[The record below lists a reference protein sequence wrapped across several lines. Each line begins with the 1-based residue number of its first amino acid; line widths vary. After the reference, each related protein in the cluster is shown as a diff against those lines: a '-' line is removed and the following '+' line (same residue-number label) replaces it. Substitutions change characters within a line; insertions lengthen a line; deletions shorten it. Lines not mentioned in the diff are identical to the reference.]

1 MNKKSEK
8 LKEKCKQ
15 QNSSESVSNTDTS
28 TTIFKYFRL
37 DKYYL
42 PGNNFQLR
50 FINKDLYCTKKNL
63 EKTLEKRLKRNGR
76 EAGALTSK
84 KKLNMQ
90 CRKTKV
96 PCTSQS
102 SKFEDVKSKQHLRS
116 NSENL
121 YQQMVCISPITY
133 E

>member
-15 QNSSESVSNTDTS
+15 QNSSESVSDTDTS

-50 FINKDLYCTKKNL
+50 FINKDLYCTKK
-63 EKTLEKRLKRNGR
+63 T
-76 EAGALTSK
+76 
-84 KKLNMQ
+84 
-90 CRKTKV
+90 
-96 PCTSQS
+96 
-102 SKFEDVKSKQHLRS
+102 
-116 NSENL
+116 
-121 YQQMVCISPITY
+121 
-133 E
+133 